1 MQKVAEGMQWA
12 LIQMVHTQ
20 RVLEELLVKYNQ
32 DASHTGLPVSVDDR
46 VCTEFVLK

>member
-32 DASHTGLPVSVDDR
+32 DASHTGLPWKSM
-46 VCTEFVLK
+46 TEFALSLS